1 MRGITKKDVERRG
14 KERVR
19 QEGGIKEVGL
29 RMRRGERRRVKEEE
43 EEGRKREENKKKGE
57 ERVR

>member
-1 MRGITKKDVERRG
+1 VERRG

-29 RMRRGERRRVKEEE
+29 RMRRGERRREKEEE